1 MNVQDQPH
9 VKMTERLPPASARR
23 PMQDGPVPERR
34 AAAPAPY
41 QGFDGQYING
51 SWPTGR
57 HGGVQIDTNTGIE
70 LFGRHRAAPC
80 RVMRSAPSPQ
90 KRLYPKTI
98 TVFLDASP
106 SGRHRAV
113 YAAALAQR
121 WDAHVIGVHVV
132 FAGVRL
138 DPPAESWAIGE
149 RAFQAVIAHEKRLR
163 ANAEAVAADV
173 SEYFQDLCTR
183 WNVAGELRRIDSHR
197 PAQEAILNAFHSDL
211 AIVGHPE
218 PNGLPDD
225 VTLETILLASGVP
238 LLVLPNA
245 WLGEAIGNNVLIGWN
260 ASRKGPAHDIR
271 RDAVSCRRTGGH
283 HASRGSVQRPP
294 TRRGARCRHRLAI
307 GAAWCAS
314 QRGTR
319 DVERLSDRGGDP
331 RSCRA
336 ERIGP
341 ARIWSLWSLSVAGTF
356 ARGHN
361 ANLAR
366 ANACPRI
373 CFDITHR
380 ARIVEF
386 SRRHPISIGEPG
398 TFGRGGARPRSY

>member
-260 ASRKGPAHDIR
+260 ASRKA
-271 RDAVSCRRTGGH
+271 RRTISDAMPFLVDAQAVTTLVVDPSKG
-283 HASRGSVQRPP
+283 
-294 TRRGARCRHRLAI
+294 RRHGEEPGADIALQLARHGVHLN
-307 GAAWCAS
+307 
-314 QRGTR
+314 
-319 DVERLSDRGGDP
+319 VERVMSNGSPIAEVILAHAVRSGSDLLVFGAYGHSRLRELLLGGTT
-331 RSCRA
+331 RT
-336 ERIGP
+336 
-341 ARIWSLWSLSVAGTF
+341 L
-356 ARGHN
+356 
-361 ANLAR
+361 LAQM
-366 ANACPRI
+366 PVPV
-373 CFDITHR
+373 F
-380 ARIVEF
+380 V
-386 SRRHPISIGEPG
+386 SI
-398 TFGRGGARPRSY
+398 